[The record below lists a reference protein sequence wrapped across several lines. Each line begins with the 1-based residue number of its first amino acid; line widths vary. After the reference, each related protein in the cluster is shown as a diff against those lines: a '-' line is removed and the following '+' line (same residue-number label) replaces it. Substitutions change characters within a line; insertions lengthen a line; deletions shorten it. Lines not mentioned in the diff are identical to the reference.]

1 MLTRYSEG
9 PRAAMAASTASN
21 RASRRGSP
29 PQKAQH
35 LRRYRCVFCGTTIL
49 EMDALFHIS
58 DVLSNIKKEK
68 CAFAH
73 LYFDQ
78 YTMQGEKQQPE
89 LTAGAGTAILEKT
102 ERRYRK

>member
-1 MLTRYSEG
+1 MRFSIFQMSFPTL
-9 PRAAMAASTASN
+9 
-21 RASRRGSP
+21 
-29 PQKAQH
+29 
-35 LRRYRCVFCGTTIL
+35 
-49 EMDALFHIS
+49 
-58 DVLSNIKKEK
+58 KKEK